1 MMVAEKS
8 PIKLDKNHYEPNLL
22 AERVLSSSDT
32 KLAAPGVRLPEADEM
47 MIMLLMMIIDHA
59 VEDDHVDHA
68 VEDDGHFKLA
78 TLNVRL
84 ANHEK

>member
-1 MMVAEKS
+1 MVM
-8 PIKLDKNHYEPNLL
+8 
-22 AERVLSSSDT
+22 V
-32 KLAAPGVRLPEADEM
+32 
-47 MIMLLMMIIDHA
+47 LMMIIDHA